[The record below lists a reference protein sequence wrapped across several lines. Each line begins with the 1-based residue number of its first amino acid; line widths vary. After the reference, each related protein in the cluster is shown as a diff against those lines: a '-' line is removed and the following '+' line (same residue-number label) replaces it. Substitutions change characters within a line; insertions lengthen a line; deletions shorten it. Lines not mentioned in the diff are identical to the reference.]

1 MRMNCEKRAPETLFG
16 SDRAAGV
23 ILPLVALGFG
33 IRLGILSLGKT
44 VCWNGIE
51 DEVKN

>member
-1 MRMNCEKRAPETLFG
+1 MRMSCEKRASETLLG
-16 SDRAAGV
+16 SERAVGV
-23 ILPLVALGFG
+23 ILPLVASGFG

-44 VCWNGIE
+44 VYWNGIE